1 MFKNPVM
8 LPSPLD
14 LRQRSLVRGTVLV
27 LGSLLASFLLAHWPD
42 DPPSFRLLTP
52 TLISLVGTWETLR
65 CLRARWSF
73 YHGAVMV
80 LLYMDIMAIAMI
92 LFLFLYPWGEWLK

>member
-1 MFKNPVM
+1 M
-8 LPSPLD
+8 LPRSLD
-14 LRQRSLVRGTVLV
+14 LRQRSLLRGTVLV

-52 TLISLVGTWETLR
+52 TLVALAGTWDTLR

-80 LLYMDIMAIAMI
+80 LLYMDIMAISMI
-92 LFLFLYPWGEWLK
+92 LFLFLYPWGEWIK